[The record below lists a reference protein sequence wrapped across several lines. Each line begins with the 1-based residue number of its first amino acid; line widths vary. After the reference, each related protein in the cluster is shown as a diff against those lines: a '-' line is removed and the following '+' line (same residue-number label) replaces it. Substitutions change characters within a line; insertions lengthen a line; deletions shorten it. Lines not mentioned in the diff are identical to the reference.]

1 MEFRLDLNVI
11 KAEEH
16 QSQFALV
23 LHNLSEKVIE
33 NWTLHFTV
41 TRYITPESVTY
52 GDLSQTGTLCRYT
65 TGEALQPNS
74 HVYVEFSHKTK
85 PFTFFDE
92 GITEACLHISQG
104 ENIEIFAVET
114 TPVDLAMATPARTSL
129 ILPAPH
135 QINLI
140 PQPKAMVQ
148 TTGFFAFDDH
158 CAIVACEESKAAA
171 TWLMEEINTHLNQN
185 YIIKRE
191 GNILFRLDENL
202 PLSGYR
208 LSVQVEKIILT
219 AASSQGFV
227 HGVSSILQLVPPN
240 PSHRHTSAYQVPC
253 VEIEDTPRFK
263 YRGMML
269 DCARHFHPISR
280 IKSLINQLARYK
292 FNFFQWHLTDDEG
305 WRIEIDAYPELTEI
319 GAWRGPFETLEPQY
333 TNLTNIHG
341 GFYKKSEI
349 RDVIEYAEQRG
360 ITVIPEI
367 DIPGHC
373 RAAIKS
379 LPDLLIENNDLS
391 EYRSIQHFSDNVL
404 NPGIKGTYQFLEN
417 VLNEVCELFP
427 SSYIHIG
434 ADEVPEGVWEKSPAC
449 QKLMYEHNY
458 VSYKDLQ
465 GHLLRHV
472 EDFLKT
478 RTKKMLGWEE
488 VVFGE
493 KVSKDSIIFSW
504 ISEQSAFENI
514 KNGYRV
520 VLQPGQHTYLD
531 MVQDFSADE
540 PGTDWA
546 IKLPLE
552 QVYQYEPLTG
562 KSLSPREFEQILG
575 IQCAL
580 WSELTNNQSRF
591 DYMIYPR
598 LLAVAE
604 VCWSGKEQRDW
615 PDFQARLSGQLQYLD
630 RLGINYR
637 R

>member
-434 ADEVPEGVWEKSPAC
+434 ADVLLLKPLKEQLGEQGAF
-449 QKLMYEHNY
+449 KLALAECYIET
-458 VSYKDLQ
+458 Q
-465 GHLLRHV
+465 
-472 EDFLKT
+472 
-478 RTKKMLGWEE
+478 
-488 VVFGE
+488 
-493 KVSKDSIIFSW
+493 
-504 ISEQSAFENI
+504 Q
-514 KNGYRV
+514 
-520 VLQPGQHTYLD
+520 
-531 MVQDFSADE
+531 
-540 PGTDWA
+540 
-546 IKLPLE
+546 
-552 QVYQYEPLTG
+552 
-562 KSLSPREFEQILG
+562 FEQAEALLTAVLMQDQDAKFKELIAKIELFKQAMDTPEIRELQQAYEQNPSDFNIGYELAIQFNQVNKQEDALTILIKILQSDVNYADG
-575 IQCAL
+575 DVKKTTMDILASLGQGNEIA
-580 WSELTNNQSRF
+580 SRF
-591 DYMIYPR
+591 RRQLYA
-598 LLAVAE
+598 LL
-604 VCWSGKEQRDW
+604 
-615 PDFQARLSGQLQYLD
+615 Y
-630 RLGINYR
+630 
-637 R
+637 